1 MRSIVT
7 VLQKELR
14 DGLRDRRAVMS
25 AMLFPVLAP
34 ILVYFMLT
42 AMINMR
48 ADTDELVIAVK
59 GMDNAPNLV
68 DWLGEQGA
76 SFREFDG
83 DPLEAVEDKTEDFV
97 LVIPP
102 TYRDRL
108 ANVRPAVV
116 ELVSDSSRTDVR
128 HSVGQLKQLIRG
140 YNNQLASLRLSARGV
155 APQVMNVV
163 SVADIEMASKQ
174 EITAAVLSFI
184 PMYIVLAA
192 FVSGMGIAVD
202 STAGE
207 RERRTLE
214 FLLINPVK
222 RIEIALGKWLAAS
235 AFSAFGMMTTL
246 VLCVLG
252 MQQVSLEELG
262 LIFRISTPQVMAMM
276 AATLPLAFF
285 AVSLQMLVGIFAKSF
300 KDAQSYIGVLVIF
313 PLLPGLY
320 AAFNPIITE
329 MWMFAVPVLGQH
341 LLLTDVMG
349 GKDVAW
355 LAYVLGGGSTL
366 MLSIALVAVTG
377 RLLQRESI
385 IFG

>member
-1 MRSIVT
+1 MNSVVT

-14 DGLRDRRAVMS
+14 DGVRDRRAVMS

-42 AMINMR
+42 AMISMQ
-48 ADTDELVIAVK
+48 AETDELVITVK
-59 GMDNAPNLV
+59 GMDHAPNLV
-68 DWLGEQGA
+68 EWLGEQGA
-76 SFREFDG
+76 SFKQFDG
-83 DPLEAVEDKTEDFV
+83 DPADAVADKSEDFV

-102 TYRDRL
+102 DYASRL
-108 ANVRPAVV
+108 AKVKPAVV

-128 HSVGQLKQLIRG
+128 QSVAKLKRLIRG
-140 YNNQLASLRLSARGV
+140 YNHQIASLRLSVRGV
-155 APQVMNVV
+155 APQVIDVV
-163 SVADIEMASKQ
+163 SVADIEIASKQ

-222 RIEIALGKWLAAS
+222 RIHIALGKWLAAS

-246 VLCVLG
+246 LLCVLG

-262 LIFRISTPQVMAMM
+262 LSFRISAPQVVAMM
-276 AATLPLAFF
+276 IATLPLAFF

-320 AAFNPIITE
+320 AAFNPIVTE
-329 MWMFAVPVLGQH
+329 LWMFATPVLGQH

-349 GKDVAW
+349 GKDVTF
-355 LAYVLGGGSTL
+355 LAYALAGGSTL
-366 MLSIALVAVTG
+366 ALSVVLVAVTG
-377 RLLQRESI
+377 RLLERESI